1 MWYSSQVV
9 RPRSATPLSA
19 GSNPAC
25 TSKTKRTPARSV
37 LFVLVAQVAL
47 CADLPPRE
55 AQGIRFTYPTRRS
68 GSSLT
73 RRRVWVSSP
82 QANTRPYLL
91 WHPVWECRFF
101 FPLELH
107 PFFEL
112 GSVHLGCNGVRFTF
126 SPQSASSSLVSSKAK
141 ESSHFV

>member
-82 QANTRPYLL
+82 KANTRPNGI
-91 WHPVWECRFF
+91 PFGVPFF
-101 FPLELH
+101 FPLELQS
-107 PFFEL
+107 FFEL

-141 ESSHFV
+141 ESSHSV